1 MADKVKR
8 VGNTVRR
15 EKNAEKMKRSLSL
28 ALALAL
34 IIVSAL
40 VGLKIAENTSVDA
53 MSSSEKQSGSYPV
66 SFSTND
72 IKDVRKAGKN
82 MVYSAPQNP
91 SRPMLQGVSK
101 SSFPN
106 IVKHLKKVNE
116 RRQLSSTLRRGSFQ
130 IEQSLWALT
139 GAEAEDDLW

>member
-1 MADKVKR
+1 
-8 VGNTVRR
+8 
-15 EKNAEKMKRSLSL
+15 
-28 ALALAL
+28 
-34 IIVSAL
+34 
-40 VGLKIAENTSVDA
+40 
-53 MSSSEKQSGSYPV
+53 
-66 SFSTND
+66 
-72 IKDVRKAGKN
+72 
-82 MVYSAPQNP
+82 MVYSAPQKP

-116 RRQLSSTLRRGSFQ
+116 RRQLSSTFRRGAFQ